1 MGLEQ
6 EVWPIENMRLHARER
21 QNESTLRF
29 EPTGKQHRLP
39 VLLPQSGIDPR
50 GYPRYTAHVLV
61 ANSLE
66 CEVRRRPGFPL
77 QCRVSPVGTRS
88 RPFRAQPAFMG
99 VRILDDQAAYAA
111 WPPRSKKE
119 PGRCPEIMKVE
130 MESLDSQ
137 LREQLFD
144 QIGKT

>member
-1 MGLEQ
+1 
-6 EVWPIENMRLHARER
+6 
-21 QNESTLRF
+21 
-29 EPTGKQHRLP
+29 
-39 VLLPQSGIDPR
+39 
-50 GYPRYTAHVLV
+50 
-61 ANSLE
+61 
-66 CEVRRRPGFPL
+66 
-77 QCRVSPVGTRS
+77 
-88 RPFRAQPAFMG
+88 MG